1 MSRIKTLFGVLMLL
15 AVLVEAAGTITP
27 KNPVI
32 LEGCYQITNK
42 EELYG
47 FAAIVNGSENV
58 APKQTVCAR
67 LNNNIQVNKDVLTP
81 EGELNVADTSEF
93 VPWTPIMNFQG
104 TFNGQ
109 GFTISGLYFNDFTRV
124 NVGFFSNIVSEEND
138 REVSVKNLGIFNSY
152 LRGGTSVGAIV
163 GNVYAAG
170 KAPVIIYN
178 VRCHSRIEA
187 KGTVAGG
194 IVAHATGNVQIGNS
208 VNTGYVAA
216 KRVVGGIVGLL
227 SGAPATVTNA
237 FSVGVV
243 ESFNEIEENSI
254 VGGIVGQAGGE
265 LELKNVYNQGYVVGS
280 TVMGGIAG
288 SLSGS
293 SVLLVNAYDAGIMY
307 SLGDEAEYTGA
318 ILGRYEDNAEN
329 FTYANVYYQKGA
341 FGDIYGVEV
350 PKEMMSNGTIA
361 YLLHNYYYEGLNTS
375 IWGQVIGEDPA
386 PDFSGSITGVL
397 PEVFEKLSLHTYEGD
412 ASVLPEEYVPGYRF
426 DLPAVTREGYSFYGW
441 YDNAE
446 FKGNP
451 IKFIPATASGEQEF
465 WARYTPIYNISYQ
478 TGSGVVNIDKEVL
491 SYVEGVGV
499 VLPKNVTRSGA
510 IFRGWYKDKNFEG
523 ERLYEIDSKESG
535 DVVLYAKWLE
545 KKEPSKS
552 SDGCYVIKDVSDL
565 YGFAAIVNGTDG
577 FSMNQASCAYL
588 ANDIVVNE
596 NVLNQDGSLNVADSA
611 GFVHWVPIIRFGGK
625 FDGRG
630 HSISGLYVKCDSVRN
645 YSEAYS
651 GYGFFGSVG
660 VLGSKNSPVI
670 VKNVGIEASYFE
682 TKGNIDNVGALIGT
696 AVGAPTTYSYVKIS
710 NCYNTSTVNAVRYPG
725 GIVGVI
731 DTYSNTVIENC
742 YNTGSIEGKNNYAG
756 GLVGAIRY
764 DAIVNISNCYNVGR
778 VVSYGTQK
786 DNDALVGEV
795 KSIVDVTNSYYLNV
809 SGVKASYGSAA
820 EMEQFENGDVAY
832 ALHNAENGFIWGQNV
847 GVDPLP
853 NFSGEIKNYI
863 SEETSSSSVM
873 ESSSSSAVKSS
884 SSQAKSSS
892 SVKAKSSSSAKAK
905 SSSSVAKSSS
915 SAKVKSSSSQA
926 KSSSSAKAKSSSS
939 GAVKSSS
946 SRKGFVLY
954 CNGEK
959 CSEAVLETWE
969 TPRFDVTV
977 AGRNVLV
984 TGARNG
990 SPYAVLDIQGQVL
1003 ASGRVDGFLSI
1014 EVPRSGNFLVRVDR
1028 QIRRISVK

>member
-1 MSRIKTLFGVLMLL
+1 MSKVRTLFWILALL
-15 AVLVEAAGTITP
+15 AVFADSAGTITP
-27 KNPVI
+27 KTPVT
-32 LEGCYQITNK
+32 LDGCYFITSK

-47 FAAIVNGSENV
+47 FAEIVNGSENV
-58 APKQTVCAR
+58 APKQTACAR
-67 LNNNIQVNKDVLTP
+67 IGKSIFVNEGVLNSD
-81 EGELNVADTSEF
+81 GELNVADTAEF
-93 VPWTPIMNFQG
+93 IPWTPIKNYRGSFD
-104 TFNGQ
+104 GQ
-109 GFTISGLYFNDFTRV
+109 GYRIMGLYFNDNTSV
-124 NVGFFSNIVSEEND
+124 SVGLFSNIIAEEKD
-138 REVSVKNLGIFNSY
+138 TEVSVKNVRISNSY
-152 LRGGTSVGAIV
+152 LKGGSYVGAIA
-163 GNVYAAG
+163 GNVYATG
-170 KAPVIIYN
+170 KAPVIIHN
-178 VRCHSRIEA
+178 VRNDSRIEA
-187 KGTVAGG
+187 KGSLAGG
-194 IVAHATGNVQIGNS
+194 IVAYANGNVQIGNS
-208 VNTGYVAA
+208 VNSGYVAA
-216 KRVVGGIVGLL
+216 KHIVGGIVGLL
-227 SGAPATVTNA
+227 SGSPAAITNA

-243 ESFNEIEENSI
+243 DVFSEDNGNS
-254 VGGIVGQAGGE
+254 VAGGIVGQASGNV
-265 LELKNVYNQGYVVGS
+265 ELKNLYNQGYVVGHN
-280 TVMGGIAG
+280 VMGGIAG
-288 SLSGS
+288 TLSGS
-293 SVLLVNAYDAGIMY
+293 SVLLVNAYNAGNVY
-307 SLGDEAEYTGA
+307 SLYDEFEYVGA
-318 ILGRYEDNAEN
+318 ILGRYAGKVEN
-329 FTYANVYYQKGA
+329 FNYANVYFQKGEY
-341 FGDIYGVEV
+341 GDIYGIEV
-350 PKEMMSNGTIA
+350 PKKMMIDGTVA
-361 YLLHNYYYEGLNTS
+361 YLLHDYYFEGLDAS
-375 IWGQVIGEDPA
+375 IWGQDVGKDTV
-386 PDFSGSITGVL
+386 PDFSGTITGDM
-397 PEVFEKLSLHTYEGD
+397 PQVFEKLILHTYEGD
-412 ASVLPEEYVPGYRF
+412 ATVLPENYVPGYRY
-426 DLPAVTREGYSFYGW
+426 DLPSVSREDYVFSGW

-523 ERLYEIDSKESG
+523 ERLYELGAEESG

-795 KSIVDVTNSYYLNV
+795 KSVVDVTNCYYLNV

-853 NFSGEIKNYI
+853 NFSGEIKNYPP
-863 SEETSSSSVM
+863 EESSSSVT
-873 ESSSSSAVKSS
+873 ESSSSSVSNSS
-884 SSQAKSSS
+884 SSEAKSSS
-892 SVKAKSSSSAKAK
+892 SVEAKSSSSDAKSSSSANT
-905 SSSSVAKSSS
+905 SSSSSE
-915 SAKVKSSSSQA
+915 
-926 KSSSSAKAKSSSS
+926 AKSSSS
-939 GAVKSSS
+939 GSVKSSS
-946 SRKGFVLY
+946 SGSGFILY
-954 CNGEK
+954 CKGKK
-959 CSEAVLETWE
+959 CSEAVPEKWE
-969 TPRFDVTV
+969 APRFHVMV
-977 AGRNVLV
+977 VGRNVQV
-984 TGARNG
+984 TGAHNG
-990 SPYAVLDIQGQVL
+990 SAYALLDMQGRVLTT
-1003 ASGRVDGFLSI
+1003 GRVDDSGFSI
-1014 EVPRSGNFLVRVDR
+1014 EMPYSGNFLVRVD
-1028 QIRRISVK
+1028 QEIRRISVK